1 MIERNERRVKR
12 SISAEDPYTIRSPSL
27 AVTITRILMYS
38 TFMNFLFSRFMRI
51 SLIIGLF
58 LALASPCFE
67 QTPSAS
73 PTPTP
78 LALPEKARVKTFG
91 SSLRKY
97 KPKEVRDFQDRPKS
111 NEPDDVETVRVTTDL
126 VVNDVLVTDQNGK
139 MITDLNRDDFVVTE
153 DAAPQKIEVFSSGES
168 LSVPRSMV
176 LIIDCNFLQAP
187 YLKNSIQAAKM
198 LVDRLAPQDKMAIVT
213 VDVKLVVDFT
223 ADKTRL
229 KNKLS
234 SLLKDPWLESRK
246 ELIALLPQFRANPHL
261 LTKSYF
267 DILEKNGVGP
277 GREFEALLAVLNEM
291 FDREDRQ
298 RIVIFQGDGSEAIQ
312 LTPDNDTSHQIA
324 SSAGGEARTRF
335 NREKTAKNFEF
346 SDIKEAIERSRATIY
361 SVAPGIRFLGLSKEE
376 QKARAKLSFTNIY
389 RAMGLR
395 EESLSRLREK
405 FQSQFEEMLLAGQ
418 IAMFRIAELSGGN
431 LGFIEKPEDAE
442 GVYSNIFKLISNR
455 YVIGYYPTN
464 QGRDG
469 KRREVKV
476 EVRNHPEYVVTGR
489 KDYFPQ

>member
-1 MIERNERRVKR
+1 
-12 SISAEDPYTIRSPSL
+12 
-27 AVTITRILMYS
+27 
-38 TFMNFLFSRFMRI
+38 MRI

-78 LALPEKARVKTFG
+78 PASPEKTRVKTFG
-91 SSLRKY
+91 SSLQKY
-97 KPKEVRDFQDRPKS
+97 KPKELRDFQNRPKS
-111 NEPDDVETVRVTTDL
+111 NEPDDVEIVRVRTDL

-139 MITDLNRDDFVVTE
+139 MVTELNKDDFLVTE
-153 DAAPQKIEVFSSGES
+153 DGAPQKIEVFSPGES
-168 LSVPRSMV
+168 LSVPRSIV
-176 LIIDCNFLQAP
+176 LIIDCYIAQAP

-234 SLLKDPWLESRK
+234 SLLKDPILESRK
-246 ELIALLPQFRANPHL
+246 ELIALLPQFKDDPHL
-261 LTKSYF
+261 LTRRYF

-277 GREFEALLAVLNEM
+277 GKEFEALLAVLNEM

-312 LTPDNDTSHQIA
+312 LTPDNDTSYQIA
-324 SSAGGEARTRF
+324 NSAWEKAHARF
-335 NREKTAKNFEF
+335 NPKKPVKNFEF

-361 SVAPGIRFLGLSKEE
+361 SVAPGIRFLGLSNEE
-376 QKARAKLSFTNIY
+376 QQARAKLSFTNAF
-389 RAMGLR
+389 RAMYGR
-395 EESLSRLREK
+395 EAPLSRLREE
-405 FQSQFEEMLLAGQ
+405 FPSQYGEMLLAGQ
-418 IAMFRIAELSGGN
+418 TAMFRIAELSGGN

-455 YVIGYYPTN
+455 YLIGYYPTN
-464 QGRDG
+464 QARDG
-469 KRREVKV
+469 KRREMKV
-476 EVRNHPEYVVTGR
+476 EVRSHPEYIVTGR
-489 KDYFPQ
+489 KAYFPQ

>member
-1 MIERNERRVKR
+1 MTTHRLEESLKPGAFDVSCVPVEFGFMKLHLIIVFF
-12 SISAEDPYTIRSPSL
+12 L
-27 AVTITRILMYS
+27 AVA
-38 TFMNFLFSRFMRI
+38 
-51 SLIIGLF
+51 SLSFGQI
-58 LALASPCFE
+58 
-67 QTPSAS
+67 PSAS
-73 PTPTP
+73 PVPTQS
-78 LALPEKARVKTFG
+78 ASPEKTRAKTFG

-97 KPKEVRDFQDRPKS
+97 KPKELRDFQDRPKS
-111 NEPDDVETVRVTTDL
+111 NEPDDVETIRVTTDL

-139 MITDLNRDDFVVTE
+139 MVTELNKDDFVVTE
-153 DAAPQKIEVFSSGES
+153 DGAPQKIEFFSFGES

-223 ADKTRL
+223 ADKTLL
-229 KNKLS
+229 KSKLS

-298 RIVIFQGDGSEAIQ
+298 RIVIFQGDGSEIIQ

-324 SSAGGEARTRF
+324 SSAGEEARTRF

-361 SVAPGIRFLGLSKEE
+361 SVAPGIRFLGLSTEG
-376 QKARAKLSFTNIY
+376 QKA
-389 RAMGLR
+389 G
-395 EESLSRLREK
+395 
-405 FQSQFEEMLLAGQ
+405 
-418 IAMFRIAELSGGN
+418 AELSLTNLYRKFWRAGGTSC
-431 LGFIEKPEDAE
+431 ETA
-442 GVYSNIFKLISNR
+442 
-455 YVIGYYPTN
+455 
-464 QGRDG
+464 
-469 KRREVKV
+469 
-476 EVRNHPEYVVTGR
+476 
-489 KDYFPQ
+489 

>member
-1 MIERNERRVKR
+1 MKLHL
-12 SISAEDPYTIRSPSL
+12 TIVFVL
-27 AVTITRILMYS
+27 AVAPLS
-38 TFMNFLFSRFMRI
+38 F
-51 SLIIGLF
+51 G
-58 LALASPCFE
+58 
-67 QTPSAS
+67 QTPSVSPVPTQSAS
-73 PTPTP
+73 P
-78 LALPEKARVKTFG
+78 EKTRAKTFG
-91 SSLRKY
+91 SSLQKY
-97 KPKEVRDFQDRPKS
+97 KAKELRDFQDRPKS
-111 NEPDDVETVRVTTDL
+111 NEPDDVETIRVTTDL

-139 MITDLNRDDFVVTE
+139 MITELSKDDFVVTE
-153 DAAPQKIEVFSSGES
+153 DGAPQKIEVFSSGES

-223 ADKTRL
+223 ADKTLL

-234 SLLKDPWLESRK
+234 SLLKDPILESRK
-246 ELIALLPQFRANPHL
+246 ELEALLPQIKDDPRL
-261 LTKSYF
+261 SKRVW
-267 DILEKNGVGP
+267 DIWEKNG

-298 RIVIFQGDGSEAIQ
+298 RIVIFQGDGSEILQ

-361 SVAPGIRFLGLSKEE
+361 SVAPGIRFLGLSNEE
-376 QKARAKLSFTNIY
+376 QKARAEFALTNLY
-389 RAMGLR
+389 RAFGGR
-395 EESLSRLREK
+395 GEPPARLRELD
-405 FQSQFEEMLLAGQ
+405 QSPIAELLLAGQ

-442 GVYSNIFKLISNR
+442 GVYSNVFKLISNR
-455 YVIGYYPTN
+455 YLVGYYPSN
-464 QGRDG
+464 QVRDG

-476 EVRNHPEYVVTGR
+476 EVRSHPEYIVTGR
-489 KDYFPQ
+489 KAYFPQ

>member
-1 MIERNERRVKR
+1 MK
-12 SISAEDPYTIRSPSL
+12 L
-27 AVTITRILMYS
+27 
-38 TFMNFLFSRFMRI
+38 

-97 KPKEVRDFQDRPKS
+97 KPKEPRDFQDRPKS
-111 NEPDDVETVRVTTDL
+111 NEPDDVETIRVRTDL

-139 MITDLNRDDFVVTE
+139 MVTELNKDDFVVTE
-153 DAAPQKIEVFSSGES
+153 DGALQKIQVFSSGES
-168 LSVPRSMV
+168 LSVPRSIV
-176 LIIDCNFLQAP
+176 LIIDCYIAQAP
-187 YLKNSIQAAKM
+187 YLKNSIQAAKT

-223 ADKTRL
+223 ADKTLL
-229 KNKLS
+229 KNTLS
-234 SLLKDPWLESRK
+234 SLLKDPILESRK
-246 ELIALLPQFRANPHL
+246 ELNALLPQFKDDPRL
-261 LTKSYF
+261 LIRRYR

-277 GREFEALLAVLNEM
+277 GKEFEALLAVLNEM

-298 RIVIFQGDGSEAIQ
+298 RIVIFQGDGSKAIQ
-312 LTPDNDTSHQIA
+312 LTPDNDTSYQIA
-324 SSAGGEARTRF
+324 NSAWEKAHARF
-335 NREKTAKNFEF
+335 NTKKPVKNFEF

-361 SVAPGIRFLGLSKEE
+361 SVAPGIRFLGLSTEG
-376 QKARAKLSFTNIY
+376 QKAGAELSLTNLY
-389 RAMGLR
+389 RNFGGRGEPPA
-395 EESLSRLREK
+395 RLRELD
-405 FQSQFEEMLLAGQ
+405 QSLLEEMLLAGQ

-431 LGFIEKPEDAE
+431 LGFIEKPEDAD
-442 GVYSNIFKLISNR
+442 GVYSKIFKLISNR
-455 YVIGYYPTN
+455 YLIGYYPTN
-464 QGRDG
+464 QVRDG
-469 KRREVKV
+469 KRREMRV

>member
-97 KPKEVRDFQDRPKS
+97 KPKEPRDFQDRPKS

-223 ADKTRL
+223 ADKTLL
-229 KNKLS
+229 KNRLS

-291 FDREDRQ
+291 FNREDRQ
-298 RIVIFQGDGSEAIQ
+298 RIVIFQGDGSEIIQ
-312 LTPDNDTSHQIA
+312 LTPDNDPIYKIA
-324 SSAGGEARTRF
+324 NSTWDKARPGF
-335 NREKTAKNFEF
+335 NNKNPVKNFEF
-346 SDIKEAIERSRATIY
+346 SDIKAAIERSRATIY
-361 SVAPGIRFLGLSKEE
+361 SVAPGIRFLGLSTEG
-376 QKARAKLSFTNIY
+376 QKAGAELSLTNLY
-389 RAMGLR
+389 RNFGGRGEPPA
-395 EESLSRLREK
+395 RLRELD
-405 FQSQFEEMLLAGQ
+405 QSLLEEMLLAGQ

-431 LGFIEKPEDAE
+431 LGFLEKPEDAE
-442 GVYSNIFKLISNR
+442 DIYSNIFKLISNR
-455 YVIGYYPTN
+455 YSIGYYPTN
-464 QGRDG
+464 QVRDG
-469 KRREVKV
+469 KRREIKV